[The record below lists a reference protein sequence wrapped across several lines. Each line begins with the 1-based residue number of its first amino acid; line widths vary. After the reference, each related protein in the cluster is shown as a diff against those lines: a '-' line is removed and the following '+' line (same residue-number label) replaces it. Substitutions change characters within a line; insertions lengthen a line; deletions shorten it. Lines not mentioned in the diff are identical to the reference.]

1 MSKSDGSLQGSDK
14 GDPKSTSTSGG
25 NAHAVASGKEGQS
38 GSSLAPAPSDKA
50 SVQAGVKS
58 DAPQTVKADL
68 PQFEKGI
75 VDGIVQKY
83 GDSIKIVYVRPLRI
97 KIEVPSKDIVEI
109 ARYIRDESGFDH
121 AESVCATDYPKT
133 GDIEVI
139 YHLGSY
145 TRENLA
151 SHVFSLST
159 RTDRNNARLPS
170 LIQIFKSVEYH
181 ERESF
186 EMAGVYFENHP
197 RNDRFLLPEDWA
209 DIPPLRKEFRIKGR

>member
-1 MSKSDGSLQGSDK
+1 MSKSDGSSSGNDKRDPASTVSSNKELHTNSSKQGEIGNAAQKPSN
-14 GDPKSTSTSGG
+14 STS
-25 NAHAVASGKEGQS
+25 
-38 GSSLAPAPSDKA
+38 
-50 SVQAGVKS
+50 VQVKS
-58 DAPQTVKADL
+58 EKADL

-75 VDGIVQKY
+75 IDSLISKF
-83 GDSIKIVYVRPLRI
+83 GDSIKVIYVKPLRI

-109 ARYIRDESGFDH
+109 ARHLRDESGFDH
-121 AESVCATDYPKT
+121 AESVSATDYPKT

-145 TRENLA
+145 TRDDLS
-151 SHVFSLST
+151 SHVLSLST
-159 RTDRNNARLPS
+159 RTDRNNARVPS
-170 LIQIFKSVEYH
+170 LIGVFKSVEYH

-186 EMAGVYFENHP
+186 EMVGVYFDNHP

>member
-1 MSKSDGSLQGSDK
+1 MSKSEGSSQGNDK
-14 GDPKSTSTSGG
+14 GKPASSVTSNKDLPATSEKQGETGSVVPKPPSNSTSVQVTS
-25 NAHAVASGKEGQS
+25 E
-38 GSSLAPAPSDKA
+38 KA
-50 SVQAGVKS
+50 E
-58 DAPQTVKADL
+58 L
-68 PQFEKGI
+68 LQFEKGI
-75 VDGIVQKY
+75 IDSLVSKF
-83 GDSIKIVYVRPLRI
+83 GDSIKVVYVKPLRI

-109 ARYIRDESGFDH
+109 ARHIRDESGFDH
-121 AESVCATDYPKT
+121 AESVSATDYPKT

-145 TRENLA
+145 TRENLS
-151 SHVFSLST
+151 SHIFALST

-170 LIQIFKSVEYH
+170 LIEVFKSVEYH

-186 EMAGVYFENHP
+186 EMVGVYFDNHP

>member
-1 MSKSDGSLQGSDK
+1 MSKSDGSSSGNDKRDPASTVSSNKELHTNSSKQGEIGNAAQKPSN
-14 GDPKSTSTSGG
+14 STS
-25 NAHAVASGKEGQS
+25 
-38 GSSLAPAPSDKA
+38 
-50 SVQAGVKS
+50 VQVKS
-58 DAPQTVKADL
+58 EKADL

-75 VDGIVQKY
+75 IDSLVSKF
-83 GDSIKIVYVRPLRI
+83 GDSIKIIYVKPLRI

-109 ARYIRDESGFDH
+109 ARHLRDESGFDH
-121 AESVCATDYPKT
+121 AESVSATDYPKT

-145 TRENLA
+145 TRDDLS
-151 SHVFSLST
+151 SHVLSLST
-159 RTDRNNARLPS
+159 RTDRNNARVPS
-170 LIQIFKSVEYH
+170 LIGVFKSVEYH

-186 EMAGVYFENHP
+186 EMVGVYFDNHP

>member
-1 MSKSDGSLQGSDK
+1 MSKSNGSPPGNDK
-14 GDPKSTSTSGG
+14 GGPAPT
-25 NAHAVASGKEGQS
+25 AASNKD
-38 GSSLAPAPSDKA
+38 SSLTSVKQVESSSIAPKPSNNT
-50 SVQAGVKS
+50 SVQVMS
-58 DAPQTVKADL
+58 EKADL

-75 VDGIVQKY
+75 IDSLVLKF
-83 GDSIKIVYVRPLRI
+83 GDSIKIIYVKPLRI

-109 ARYIRDESGFDH
+109 ARHIRDESGFDH
-121 AESVCATDYPKT
+121 AESVSATDYPKT

-145 TRENLA
+145 TRENL
-151 SHVFSLST
+151 SSQILSLST

-170 LIQIFKSVEYH
+170 LIQVFKSVEYH

-186 EMAGVYFENHP
+186 EMVGVYFENHP

>member
-1 MSKSDGSLQGSDK
+1 MSKSDGHSKGSNKGNPASNVTSDREALGTSEKQG
-14 GDPKSTSTSGG
+14 
-25 NAHAVASGKEGQS
+25 GQS
-38 GSSLAPAPSDKA
+38 GSAARKSISA
-50 SVQAGVKS
+50 SNQVKP
-58 DAPQTVKADL
+58 DVPQVIKADF

-75 VDGIVQKY
+75 VDDIVQKF
-83 GDSIKIVYVRPLRI
+83 GDSIRIVYVRDRRI
-97 KIEVPSKDIVEI
+97 KIEVPSKDIIEI

-121 AESVCATDYPKT
+121 AESVGATDYPKT

-145 TRENLA
+145 SRENLA
-151 SHVFSLST
+151 SHILSLST

-170 LIQIFKSVEYH
+170 LIQVFKSVEYH

-186 EMAGVYFENHP
+186 EMVGVYFDNHP

>member
-1 MSKSDGSLQGSDK
+1 MSKSDGHSKGSNKGNPASNVTSDREALGTSEKQG
-14 GDPKSTSTSGG
+14 
-25 NAHAVASGKEGQS
+25 GQS
-38 GSSLAPAPSDKA
+38 GSAARKSISA
-50 SVQAGVKS
+50 SNQVKP
-58 DAPQTVKADL
+58 DVPHVIKADF

-75 VDGIVQKY
+75 VDDIVQNF
-83 GDSIKIVYVRPLRI
+83 GDSIRIVYVRDRRI
-97 KIEVPSKDIVEI
+97 KIEVPSKDIIEI

-121 AESVCATDYPKT
+121 AESVSATDYPKT

-145 TRENLA
+145 TKENLA
-151 SHVFSLST
+151 SHILSLST

-170 LIQIFKSVEYH
+170 LIQVFKSVEYH

-186 EMAGVYFENHP
+186 EMVGVYFDNHP

>member
-1 MSKSDGSLQGSDK
+1 MSKPDGSSPGNDK
-14 GDPKSTSTSGG
+14 GHPLPAVSSNKDLLTTSVKQGETGSSVVPKPSGG
-25 NAHAVASGKEGQS
+25 TSMQ
-38 GSSLAPAPSDKA
+38 
-50 SVQAGVKS
+50 VKS
-58 DAPQTVKADL
+58 EEVDL

-75 VDGIVQKY
+75 IDSLVLKF
-83 GDSIKIVYVRPLRI
+83 GDSIKIVYVKPLRI
-97 KIEVPSKDIVEI
+97 KIDVPSKDIVEI
-109 ARYIRDESGFDH
+109 ARHIRDEVGFDH
-121 AESVCATDYPKT
+121 AESVSATDYPKT

-145 TRENLA
+145 TRENL
-151 SHVFSLST
+151 SSQILSLST

-170 LIQIFKSVEYH
+170 LIEVFKSVEYH

-186 EMAGVYFENHP
+186 EMVGVYFDNHP

>member
-1 MSKSDGSLQGSDK
+1 MSKSDGSSPGNDK
-14 GDPKSTSTSGG
+14 G
-25 NAHAVASGKEGQS
+25 NAASAVASNKDPSTTSEKPGEI
-38 GSSLAPAPSDKA
+38 GSVAPKPSNST
-50 SVQAGVKS
+50 SVQVK
-58 DAPQTVKADL
+58 PEKAEL

-75 VDGIVQKY
+75 IDSLVSKF
-83 GDSIKIVYVRPLRI
+83 GDSIKVVYVKPLRI

-109 ARYIRDESGFDH
+109 ARHIRDESGFDH
-121 AESVCATDYPKT
+121 AESVSATDYPKT

-145 TRENLA
+145 ARENLS
-151 SHVFSLST
+151 SHILALST

-170 LIQIFKSVEYH
+170 LIEVFKSVEYH

-186 EMAGVYFENHP
+186 EMVGVYFENHP

>member
-1 MSKSDGSLQGSDK
+1 MSKSNGSPPGNDK
-14 GDPKSTSTSGG
+14 GGLASTAASKKDSSPTSVKQVETSSIAPKPSNNTS
-25 NAHAVASGKEGQS
+25 VE
-38 GSSLAPAPSDKA
+38 
-50 SVQAGVKS
+50 VKS
-58 DAPQTVKADL
+58 EKADL

-75 VDGIVQKY
+75 IDSLVLKF
-83 GDSIKIVYVRPLRI
+83 GDSIKIIYVKPLRI

-109 ARYIRDESGFDH
+109 ARHIRDESGFDH
-121 AESVCATDYPKT
+121 AESVSATDYPKT

-145 TRENLA
+145 TRENL
-151 SHVFSLST
+151 SSQILSLST

-170 LIQIFKSVEYH
+170 LIQVFKSVEYH

-186 EMAGVYFENHP
+186 EMVGVYFENHP

>member
-1 MSKSDGSLQGSDK
+1 MSKSNDQSLGNI
-14 GDPKSTSTSGG
+14 KSKPSPT
-25 NAHAVASGKEGQS
+25 VASNKDLPSISPKQGET
-38 GSSLAPAPSDKA
+38 GSIASPPPKPSSDNT
-50 SVQAGVKS
+50 SVQLKS
-58 DAPQTVKADL
+58 EEADL

-75 VDGIVQKY
+75 IDSLVSKY
-83 GDSIKIVYVRPLRI
+83 GDSVKVIYVKPLRI

-109 ARYIRDESGFDH
+109 ARHIRDESGFDH

-145 TRENLA
+145 TRDDLS
-151 SHVFSLST
+151 SHILSLST

-170 LIQIFKSVEYH
+170 LIGIFKSVEYH

-186 EMAGVYFENHP
+186 EMVGVYFDNHP

>member
-1 MSKSDGSLQGSDK
+1 MSKSDGSSSGNGK
-14 GDPKSTSTSGG
+14 GDPGTTVASDKSLPPTSAKKGETESLMSKSSNSTS
-25 NAHAVASGKEGQS
+25 
-38 GSSLAPAPSDKA
+38 
-50 SVQAGVKS
+50 VQVKS
-58 DAPQTVKADL
+58 EKSDL

-75 VDGIVQKY
+75 IDDLVLKF
-83 GDSIKIVYVRPLRI
+83 GDSIKIIYVKPLRI

-109 ARYIRDESGFDH
+109 ARHLRDESGFDH
-121 AESVCATDYPKT
+121 AESVSATDYPKT

-145 TRENLA
+145 TKENLS
-151 SHVFSLST
+151 SHILSLST
-159 RTDRNNARLPS
+159 RTDRDNARLPS
-170 LIQIFKSVEYH
+170 LIQVFKSVEYH

-186 EMAGVYFENHP
+186 EMVGVYFDNHP

>member
-1 MSKSDGSLQGSDK
+1 MSKPDGSSQGNDK
-14 GDPKSTSTSGG
+14 GNPASSVTSNKDLPTTSEKQGETGSVVPKPSNSTSVQVTS
-25 NAHAVASGKEGQS
+25 E
-38 GSSLAPAPSDKA
+38 KA
-50 SVQAGVKS
+50 E
-58 DAPQTVKADL
+58 L
-68 PQFEKGI
+68 PLFEKGI
-75 VDGIVQKY
+75 IDSLVSKF

-109 ARYIRDESGFDH
+109 ARHIRDESGFDH
-121 AESVCATDYPKT
+121 AESVSATDYPKT

-145 TRENLA
+145 TRENLS
-151 SHVFSLST
+151 SHILSLST

-170 LIQIFKSVEYH
+170 LIEVFRSVEYH

-186 EMAGVYFENHP
+186 EMVGVYFDNHP

>member
-1 MSKSDGSLQGSDK
+1 MSKSDGSSPGNDK
-14 GDPKSTSTSGG
+14 GNAAFASNKDLPTTSEKQGEIGSVAPKPSNSTS
-25 NAHAVASGKEGQS
+25 VQVKPE
-38 GSSLAPAPSDKA
+38 KA
-50 SVQAGVKS
+50 E
-58 DAPQTVKADL
+58 L
-68 PQFEKGI
+68 PQFEKRI
-75 VDGIVQKY
+75 IDSLVLKF
-83 GDSIKIVYVRPLRI
+83 GDLIKVVYVKPLRI

-109 ARYIRDESGFDH
+109 ARHIRDESGFDH
-121 AESVCATDYPKT
+121 AESVSATDYPKT

-145 TRENLA
+145 TREDLSSQILA
-151 SHVFSLST
+151 LST

-170 LIQIFKSVEYH
+170 LIEVFKSVEYH

-186 EMAGVYFENHP
+186 EMVGVYFENHP

>member
-1 MSKSDGSLQGSDK
+1 MSKSNGSPPGNDK
-14 GDPKSTSTSGG
+14 GGPAPT
-25 NAHAVASGKEGQS
+25 AASNKD
-38 GSSLAPAPSDKA
+38 SSLTSVKQVESSSIAPKPSNNT
-50 SVQAGVKS
+50 SVQVTS
-58 DAPQTVKADL
+58 EKADL

-75 VDGIVQKY
+75 IDGLVLKF
-83 GDSIKIVYVRPLRI
+83 GDSIKIIYVKPLRI

-109 ARYIRDESGFDH
+109 ARHIRDESGFDH
-121 AESVCATDYPKT
+121 AESVSATDYPKT

-145 TRENLA
+145 TRENL
-151 SHVFSLST
+151 SSQILSLST

-170 LIQIFKSVEYH
+170 LIQVFKSVEYH

-186 EMAGVYFENHP
+186 EMVGVYFENHP

>member
-1 MSKSDGSLQGSDK
+1 MSKSDGSSPVNDRGNSVSDVTSNKHLPETSKAQGKTDSVAAK
-14 GDPKSTSTSGG
+14 PSNST
-25 NAHAVASGKEGQS
+25 
-38 GSSLAPAPSDKA
+38 P
-50 SVQAGVKS
+50 VQVKS
-58 DAPQTVKADL
+58 EKADL

-75 VDGIVQKY
+75 IDNLASRF
-83 GDSIKIVYVRPLRI
+83 GDSIKIVYAKPFRI

-109 ARYIRDESGFDH
+109 ARHIRDESGFDH
-121 AESVCATDYPKT
+121 AESVSATDYPKT

-145 TRENLA
+145 TRENLSA
-151 SHVFSLST
+151 YIISLST

-170 LIQIFKSVEYH
+170 LIEVFKSVEYH

-186 EMAGVYFENHP
+186 EMVGVYFDNHP

>member
-1 MSKSDGSLQGSDK
+1 MSKSDGSSSGNGKGDPGTTVASDK
-14 GDPKSTSTSGG
+14 GLPPTSAKKGETESLMSKSSNSTS
-25 NAHAVASGKEGQS
+25 
-38 GSSLAPAPSDKA
+38 
-50 SVQAGVKS
+50 VQVKS
-58 DAPQTVKADL
+58 EKSDL

-75 VDGIVQKY
+75 IDELVLKF
-83 GDSIKIVYVRPLRI
+83 GDSIKIIYVKPLRI

-109 ARYIRDESGFDH
+109 ARHLRDESGFDH
-121 AESVCATDYPKT
+121 AESVSATDYPKT

-145 TRENLA
+145 TKENLS
-151 SHVFSLST
+151 SHILSLSI
-159 RTDRNNARLPS
+159 RTDRDNARLPS
-170 LIQIFKSVEYH
+170 LIQVFKSVEYH

-186 EMAGVYFENHP
+186 EMVGVYFDNHP

>member
-1 MSKSDGSLQGSDK
+1 MSKSDDLSLGNDKGNPSPCATSNKDLSTISSKQGETGSIASPPKPSSNNTSLQ
-14 GDPKSTSTSGG
+14 
-25 NAHAVASGKEGQS
+25 
-38 GSSLAPAPSDKA
+38 
-50 SVQAGVKS
+50 VK
-58 DAPQTVKADL
+58 PEEADL

-75 VDGIVQKY
+75 IDSLVSKY
-83 GDSIKIVYVRPLRI
+83 GDSIKFIYARPLRI
-97 KIEVPSKDIVEI
+97 KIEVPSKDIIEI
-109 ARYIRDESGFDH
+109 ASHIRDELGFDH
-121 AESVCATDYPKT
+121 AESVSATDYPKT

-145 TRENLA
+145 TRDDLS
-151 SHVFSLST
+151 SHILSLST

-170 LIQIFKSVEYH
+170 LIGVFKSVEYH

-186 EMAGVYFENHP
+186 EMVGVYFDNHP